1 VIEVRKPGVAKNS
14 LNLGTAVFRPEP
26 EGGGDMAPPLS
37 LASAPRVVTRA
48 VWLAGLTS
56 SIFHHAGEGD
66 RDRTELHRNL
76 PL

>member
-1 VIEVRKPGVAKNS
+1 
-14 LNLGTAVFRPEP
+14 
-26 EGGGDMAPPLS
+26 MAPPLS
-37 LASAPRVVTRA
+37 LASAPRAVTRA

-56 SIFHHAGEGD
+56 STFHHAGEGD